1 MSTSLPNRA
10 PLRLAALCAAML
22 ATGVAGAAE
31 TPLPIVASSCP
42 AIPASRSVS
51 VTTTQPLVAGQSI
64 VLAVGV
70 DSADAPDLQV
80 SGPTGVS
87 WSTLGGHKSEA
98 ADRSVLLLRGTANQS
113 VASGASIDLG
123 FSQVEAARA
132 VCVRGMR
139 YSGFITGGAAINTDG
154 QAQGLAAEAPVVN
167 GKQAVPGSMAI
178 AAFLFSA
185 LPNALTLSG
194 SAVSDGGACNAALD
208 LCLRVA
214 HQGDVVGAASIG
226 MTPASASDWQAT
238 LAVLSTPRLFADGF
252 E

>member
-1 MSTSLPNRA
+1 MSAILTNRA
-10 PLRLAALCAAML
+10 SLRPIALCAAIL
-22 ATGVAGAAE
+22 AAGAATAAE

-51 VTTTQPLVAGQSI
+51 VATTQALVPGQSI

-80 SGPTGVS
+80 TGPTGVA
-87 WSTLGGHKSEA
+87 WSALGGHKSES
-98 ADRSVLLLRGTANQS
+98 ADRSVLLLRGTALQN
-113 VASGASIDLG
+113 VASGATINLG

-139 YSGFITGGAAINTDG
+139 YASFITGSAAIHTDG
-154 QAQGLAAEAPVVN
+154 QAQGLAVAAPVVS

-185 LPNALTLSG
+185 LPNALTLSSG
-194 SAVSDGGACNAALD
+194 AVSDGGACNAALD

-226 MTPASASDWQAT
+226 MTPASTSDWQAT
-238 LAVLSTPRLFADGF
+238 LAVLSTPRLFADSF

>member
-1 MSTSLPNRA
+1 MSTILPNRA
-10 PLRLAALCAAML
+10 LPRLVALCAAML
-22 ATGVAGAAE
+22 ATGAASAAE

-51 VTTTQPLVAGQSI
+51 VTTTQPLVPGQSI

-80 SGPTGVS
+80 SGPSGVS
-87 WSTLGGHKSEA
+87 WSTLGGHKSES
-98 ADRSVLLLRGTANQS
+98 ADRSVLLLRGAANQS
-113 VASGASIDLG
+113 VASGASIALG

-139 YSGFITGGAAINTDG
+139 YTSFISGGAAINTDG
-154 QAQGLAAEAPVVN
+154 QAQGLAAAAPVVS

-178 AAFLFSA
+178 AAFLFA
-185 LPNALTLSG
+185 ANPNALTLSG
-194 SAVSDGGACNAALD
+194 GAVSDGGACNAALD

-226 MTPASASDWQAT
+226 MTPISTSDWQAT
-238 LAVLSTPRLFADGF
+238 LAVLSTPRLFADSF